1 MIHKLLHL
9 IDDAENII
17 KAQDDSCNL
26 YKSELIEIYESL
38 DQLDKK
44 LNNKK
49 INNENNFHSRKRNS

>member
-1 MIHKLLHL
+1 MIYKLLHI
-9 IDDAENII
+9 IDDTESII